1 VIIKTIASSKPTANK
16 AQNEIIPCQMTR
28 MNGKTRVGFLYHML
42 HRAKSI
48 GKRSKS
54 DSRPSDIVSLVSDD
68 GSNFVGLHT
77 DGREG
82 QMNEGVQAEG
92 EFNERHTSWIGMDQC
107 SNAMIPAIVESD
119 DALCEKAEKE
129 ESAAEGGKDEE
140 RMVIDIDFEYSSSS
154 EFMDLYSVERDGD
167 IDLKM
172 CIDKYKEEDGR
183 SEKTEKRREMR
194 GKWRRNYHKRRLDSD
209 DRFGMPKKRRRWPSL
224 TLRAK
229 RHKENANDENSIAVA
244 EMSVVTPDDVDF
256 SFSLDDSSELSD
268 LAGDVTSFEQD
279 VSNHLTPTPTI
290 NSDHSLGAV
299 GGHSGLSS
307 NCDGFCLEGTDAAI
321 GDQCW
326 CSNFIDSKA
335 MTYRYG

>member
-1 VIIKTIASSKPTANK
+1 
-16 AQNEIIPCQMTR
+16 
-28 MNGKTRVGFLYHML
+28 ML

-54 DSRPSDIVSLVSDD
+54 DSRPSDIVSLVSVD

-172 CIDKYKEEDGR
+172 CIDKYEEEDGR

-209 DRFGMPKKRRRWPSL
+209 DGFGMPKKRRRWPSL

-299 GGHSGLSS
+299 GDHSGLSS